1 MQETT
6 AQFSLF
12 LSHATSQKEVSLVI
26 AVDEKEIAAFEKALA
41 ENGFQEVKTAFELLE
56 KVRTGTKTFLNM
68 NDNFNKQVYDFL
80 TQYPTGQIELFD
92 NEQMES
98 KVVSSAYENGAVVFL
113 VSKNN
118 LLEIEKKGFRIRE
131 AVGMAY
137 QS

>member
-1 MQETT
+1 MQENT

-12 LSHATSQKEVSLVI
+12 LSHAISQKEVSLVI
-26 AVDEKEIAAFEKALA
+26 ARDEKENTAFEKILT
-41 ENGFQEVKTAFELLE
+41 ENGFQEAKTSFELLE
-56 KVRTGTKTFLNM
+56 KARTRVKTYLNL
-68 NDNFNKQVYDFL
+68 NDNFSKQVYDFL

-92 NEQMES
+92 NEQMGS
-98 KVVSSAYENGAVVFL
+98 KVVFPAYENGAVVFL